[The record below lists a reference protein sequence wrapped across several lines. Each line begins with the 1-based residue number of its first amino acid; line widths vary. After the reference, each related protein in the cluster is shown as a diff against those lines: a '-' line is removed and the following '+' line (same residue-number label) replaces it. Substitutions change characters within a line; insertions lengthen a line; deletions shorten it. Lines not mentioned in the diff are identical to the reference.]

1 MNQANA
7 PNRLLGLPGWLA
19 YERFIGIDIHKH
31 YVTVVALD
39 PQRQVLFHRRR
50 IPLEQ
55 WPAWVQQHLTA
66 QDAVIM
72 EATTNC
78 WWVYDQTAPV
88 AGRCVVAHPD
98 SKARVKTDIQDAKR
112 WAERLLA
119 DDCKPVW
126 VPPQA
131 VRDLRS
137 LLAYRQRQVSARTRL
152 KNRLQGLLHTHQ
164 ILPPPEALFSP
175 EQRAWWMKLALSEV
189 DQLRCQQDLAALD
202 LVEAHLKQL
211 EQKLAAVS
219 QQEPWRGDCL
229 RLLQLPGVGLIV
241 AMTLLAAIGDIR
253 RFERGPSGRAKLVGY
268 AGLGA
273 AIDQSGEKHRHG
285 GITKSGR
292 KDLRHML
299 VEAARIAVRQP
310 GHWQRLYQR
319 RGALWARRIGDH
331 KAITAVA
338 RKLLVAVW
346 HLLTHGSD
354 GAPAAALLSP
364 QQLAPKSGALWAR
377 LAGRL
382 TKEQRHGLRLHDFAA
397 YALTLIGLAGQ
408 VTAIVQ
414 GETRLPLLSSDQL
427 RQRFP
432 HLDDDPLFATTS
444 GEP

>member
-1 MNQANA
+1 MI
-7 PNRLLGLPGWLA
+7 R
-19 YERFIGIDIHKH
+19 
-31 YVTVVALD
+31 
-39 PQRQVLFHRRR
+39 
-50 IPLEQ
+50 
-55 WPAWVQQHLTA
+55 
-66 QDAVIM
+66 

-88 AGRCVVAHPD
+88 VGRCVVAHPD
-98 SKARVKTDIQDAKR
+98 SKARVKTAPRGPPQDAKR

-119 DDCKPVW
+119 DDFKPVW
-126 VPPQA
+126 VPPQE

-137 LLAYRQRQVSARTRL
+137 LLAYRQRQVTVRTRL

-164 ILPPPEALFSP
+164 LLPPPEALFSP
-175 EQRAWWMKLALSEV
+175 EQRAWWASLPLSEI

-202 LVEAHLKQL
+202 LVEGQLKQL
-211 EQKLAAVS
+211 EQKLAALS
-219 QQEPWRGDCL
+219 QQQPWRGDCL

-241 AMTLLAAIGDIR
+241 AMTLLAAIGDSG
-253 RFERGPSGRAKLVGY
+253 RFETPANLVGY

-273 AIDQSGEKHRHG
+273 AIDQSGEKQRHG
-285 GITKSGR
+285 SITKSGR

-319 RGALWARRIGDH
+319 LARRIGDH

-346 HLLTHGSD
+346 HLLTHGRD

-364 QQLAPKSGALWAR
+364 QQLAAKFLR

-382 TKEQRHGLRLHDFAA
+382 TKEQRQGLRLHDFAA
-397 YALTLIGLAGQ
+397 YALALIGRADH

-414 GETRLPLLSSDQL
+414 GETRLPLLSPHQL

-432 HLDDDPLFATTS
+432 HLHDDPLFAATS

>member
-1 MNQANA
+1 MSQAHA
-7 PNRLLGLPGWLA
+7 PNPTNALKPPLGLPWWLA
-19 YERFIGIDIHKH
+19 YERFIGVDIHKH

-39 PQRQVLFHRRR
+39 QQRQVLFQRRR

-55 WPAWVQQHLTA
+55 WPAWVQQHLTP

-98 SKARVKTDIQDAKR
+98 SKTRVKTDIQDAKR

-119 DDCKPVW
+119 DDFKPVW
-126 VPPQA
+126 VPPQE

-137 LLAYRQRQVSARTRL
+137 LLAYRQRQVTARTRL

-164 ILPPPEALFSP
+164 LLPPSEALFSP
-175 EQRAWWMKLALSEV
+175 EQRAWWASLPLSEI

-202 LVEAHLKQL
+202 LVEAQLKQL

-241 AMTLLAAIGDIR
+241 AMTLLAAIGDVT
-253 RFERGPSGRAKLVGY
+253 RFETPAKLVGY

-273 AIDQSGEKHRHG
+273 AIDQSGDKHRHG

-364 QQLAPKSGALWAR
+364 QQLAAKFLR

-382 TKEQRHGLRLHDFAA
+382 TKEQRQGLRLHDFAA
-397 YALTLIGLAGQ
+397 YALALIGLAGQ
-408 VTAIVQ
+408 VIM
-414 GETRLPLLSSDQL
+414 
-427 RQRFP
+427 
-432 HLDDDPLFATTS
+432 DPRIWTVKRAGIKS
-444 GEP
+444 

>member
-1 MNQANA
+1 MNQAHA
-7 PNRLLGLPGWLA
+7 PNPTNALKPPLGLPWWLA
-19 YERFIGIDIHKH
+19 YDRFVGVDIHKH

-39 PQRQVLFHRRR
+39 QQRQVLFQRRR

-55 WPAWVQQHLTA
+55 WPAWVEQHLTP

-78 WWVYDQTAPV
+78 WWVYDQTAPQV
-88 AGRCVVAHPD
+88 GRCVVAHPD

-112 WAERLLA
+112 WAERLLN
-119 DDCKPVW
+119 DDFKPVW

-131 VRDLRS
+131 VRELRS
-137 LLAYRQRQVSARTRL
+137 LLAYRQRQVTERTRL

-164 ILPPPEALFSP
+164 LLPPPEALFSP
-175 EQRAWWMKLALSEV
+175 EQRAWWASLPLREI

-202 LVEAHLKQL
+202 LVETHLKHL
-211 EQKLAAVS
+211 EQKLAVLS
-219 QQEPWRGDCL
+219 QQEAWQADCL

-253 RFERGPSGRAKLVGY
+253 RFETPAKLVGY

-319 RGALWARRIGDH
+319 LARRIGDH

-346 HLLTHGSD
+346 HLLMHGGD

-364 QQLAPKSGALWAR
+364 QQLAAKFLR
-377 LAGRL
+377 LAGKL

-397 YALTLIGLAGQ
+397 YALTLLGLAGQ

-414 GETRLPLLSSDQL
+414 GETRLPLLSPDQL

-432 HLDDDPLFATTS
+432 HLDDDPLFAATS

>member
-1 MNQANA
+1 
-7 PNRLLGLPGWLA
+7 
-19 YERFIGIDIHKH
+19 
-31 YVTVVALD
+31 
-39 PQRQVLFHRRR
+39 
-50 IPLEQ
+50 
-55 WPAWVQQHLTA
+55 
-66 QDAVIM
+66 
-72 EATTNC
+72 
-78 WWVYDQTAPV
+78 VYDQTAPV

-119 DDCKPVW
+119 DDFKPVW
-126 VPPQA
+126 APPQA
-131 VRDLRS
+131 VRELRS
-137 LLAYRQRQVSARTRL
+137 LLAYRQRQVTARTRL
-152 KNRLQGLLHTHQ
+152 KNRLQGLLHAQ
-164 ILPPPEALFSP
+164 QLAPPEGALFSQ
-175 EQRAWWMKLALSEV
+175 EQRDWWASLPLSEI
-189 DQLRCQQDLAALD
+189 DHLRCQQDLAALD
-202 LVEAHLKQL
+202 LVEGQLKQL

-299 VEAARIAVRQP
+299 VEAAPIAVRQP

-319 RGALWARRIGDH
+319 LARRIGDH

-354 GAPAAALLSP
+354 GAPTAALLSP
-364 QQLAPKSGALWAR
+364 QQLAAKSGALWAR

-382 TKEQRHGLRLHDFAA
+382 TKEQRRGLRLHDFAA

-408 VTAIVQ
+408 VPAIVQ
-414 GETRLPLLSSDQL
+414 GESRLPLLSPDQL
-427 RQRFP
+427 RHRFP
-432 HLDDDPLFATTS
+432 HLDDDPLFAATS